1 MWFGK
6 APKNAKRS
14 RTVRK
19 VEVNL
24 GPVLRYSREK
34 IEFSEPDRAGNTLA
48 ARPAIDLKPADE
60 KPKPAAGAKP
70 KIEP

>member
-34 IEFSEPDRAGNTLA
+34 IEFSEPERGADATSAGPVLN
-48 ARPAIDLKPADE
+48 LKPAPA
-60 KPKPAAGAKP
+60 KALPKPGKAKG
-70 KIEP
+70 K

>member
-1 MWFGK
+1 MWFRKG
-6 APKNAKRS
+6 PKNAKRS

-34 IEFSEPDRAGNTLA
+34 VEFSEPQRGPGATSAGPVL
-48 ARPAIDLKPADE
+48 DLKAAPA
-60 KPKPAAGAKP
+60 KALPRPRKGK
-70 KIEP
+70 

>member
-1 MWFGK
+1 MWFSK

-19 VEVNL
+19 VEFNL

-34 IEFSEPDRAGNTLA
+34 VEFSEPKQGSGTASAGPVLNLTPT
-48 ARPAIDLKPADE
+48 PAKAL
-60 KPKPAAGAKP
+60 PKPRKGK
-70 KIEP
+70 

>member
-1 MWFGK
+1 MWFSK
-6 APKNAKRS
+6 TSKNAKRS

-34 IEFSEPDRAGNTLA
+34 VEFSEPQQGSSTKPA
-48 ARPAIDLKPADE
+48 APVLDLKPALA
-60 KPKPAAGAKP
+60 KALPKPRRGK
-70 KIEP
+70 

>member
-1 MWFGK
+1 MWLSK

-14 RTVRK
+14 RTVRR

-34 IEFSEPDRAGNTLA
+34 VEFSEPEQGADAPIL
-48 ARPAIDLKPADE
+48 DVKPAPLKALP
-60 KPKPAAGAKP
+60 KPKKGK
-70 KIEP
+70 